1 MNRTNNRVFCWL
13 TAFICLL
20 LNVRT
25 NAEPLHSR
33 GPVVIIS
40 MDGLPAFCLNDPK
53 ADLPTLHQL
62 AKEGAVAERMEAS
75 LPTMTWPNH
84 TTLITGVTPAKHGV
98 IGNRYWDRDAQK
110 NIQLI
115 PDPIY
120 NKDEIVKAPT
130 LYDVAHEAGLK
141 TAAICWPAS
150 RGAKTLDWTFPDVQ
164 KNELFQKYASPSFLA
179 ECKAAGIPVDQ
190 QEKWCRQPDGGE
202 LRDKMYTQMVIN
214 ALTNHHPNLVLL
226 HLVEIDH
233 AEHAHGPRSAE
244 AYKAM
249 HFDDACVN
257 EILQTLKTHFGG
269 KATLIVVSDHG
280 FATVRQQIL
289 PNVKLRQAGLFKT
302 GAKGNDRRVFSADQ
316 GGSTY
321 IYITDKEHRGEL
333 IDKAADAFKG
343 VEGIDEIIKPTEFH
357 KHGLPTA
364 DEDPHMPD
372 LILTAKNGYTFSDDA
387 NGDTVVTSKSAQT
400 KGAHGH
406 SPTLPD
412 LYATF
417 VAWGS
422 GIKPG
427 AKIREIKNV
436 DVAPTAAALLGISM
450 PNADGRV
457 LREILTVD
465 R

>member
-1 MNRTNNRVFCWL
+1 MLCWL
-13 TAFICLL
+13 ILSCLL
-20 LNVRT
+20 LNVPT
-25 NAEPLHSR
+25 NAEPLHAR

-40 MDGLPAFCLNDPK
+40 MDGLAAFYLNDPK
-53 ADLPTLHQL
+53 VDLPTLRQL
-62 AKEGAVAERMEAS
+62 AKEGAFAERMEAS

-98 IGNRYWDRDAQK
+98 IGNRYWDRDTQK

-115 PDPIY
+115 PDPFY

-130 LYDVAHEAGLK
+130 LYDVAHDAGLT

-150 RGAKTLDWTFPDVQ
+150 RGAKNLDWTFPDVQ
-164 KNELFQKYASPSFLA
+164 KDQLFQKYATPSFLA
-179 ECKAAGIPVDQ
+179 ECKAAAIPVEK
-190 QEKWCRQPDGGE
+190 QEEWCRQPDGGE
-202 LRDKMYTQMVIN
+202 KRDKIYTQMVIN

-233 AEHAHGPRSAE
+233 KEHAFGPRSAE
-244 AYKAM
+244 AYKAI

-257 EILQTLKTHFGG
+257 EIFQTLKTHFGAS
-269 KATLIVVSDHG
+269 ATLIVTSDHG
-280 FATVRQQIL
+280 FAAMRQQIL
-289 PNVKLRQAGLFKT
+289 PNVKLRQAGLFRS
-302 GAKGNDRRVFSADQ
+302 GAKANAQRVFSVDQ
-316 GGSTY
+316 GGSTF
-321 IYITDKEHRGEL
+321 IYVTDKEHRSEL
-333 IDKAADAFKG
+333 IEKAARAFEG
-343 VEGIDEIIKPTEFH
+343 VEGIDEIIKPGEFH
-357 KHGLPTA
+357 KHGLLTA

-372 LILTAKNGYTFSDDA
+372 LILTAKNGYAFSDDA
-387 NGDTVVTSKSAQT
+387 NGDTVVTAKSAQT

-417 VAWGS
+417 VAWGF

-427 AKIREIKNV
+427 AKIHEIKNV

-450 PNADGRV
+450 PNTDGHV
-457 LREILTVD
+457 LKEILTK
-465 R
+465 